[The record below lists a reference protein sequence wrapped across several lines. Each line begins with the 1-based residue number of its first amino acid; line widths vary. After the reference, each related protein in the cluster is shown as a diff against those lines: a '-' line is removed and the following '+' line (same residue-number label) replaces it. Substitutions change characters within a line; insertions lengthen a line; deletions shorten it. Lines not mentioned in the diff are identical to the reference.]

1 MMNTN
6 LLDLNNDILNIIGVY
21 VKKDILEEKLI
32 QEEQILN
39 GKKIT
44 FPGLTCYYHPY
55 DENPYDENVYYLK
68 DNIERYLFHY
78 IDNEI
83 IEVKKYAKTDKIK
96 LTKPILRMCV
106 WIFFQRYKL
115 ILNDYKINLN
125 IDDEKKYLD
134 EYFILR
140 KLNLKTKNYSFNY

>member
-83 IEVKKYAKTDKIK
+83 IEVIKYAKTDKIK
-96 LTKPILRMCV
+96 LTKRNLRMCI

-115 ILNDYKINLN
+115 ILNDYKINL
-125 IDDEKKYLD
+125 DMEDEKNYLD
-134 EYFILR
+134 EYFRLR
-140 KLNLKTKNYSFNY
+140 KLNLKRNNYKIIY